1 LYFLVIDVS
10 YFIFSY
16 EKIDSTNVHYMLSA
30 GSISSIIPGSSSP
43 TPEQLNKPTSSL
55 AASSV
60 PALSLEHN
68 TVAPSEKLFY
78 VDPKVGTEQ
87 KAKKKKH
94 QYSWCKEAESP
105 SSVPSEFSV
114 VASASSNTAISTE
127 ESSKSKTRFLEDLL
141 ASDKS
146 SSSVTENDGNTATTS
161 KKLKS
166 TPKDD
171 CRTIHSPLLLSLL
184 KAKSGNT
191 NVREFVSR

>member
-1 LYFLVIDVS
+1 
-10 YFIFSY
+10 
-16 EKIDSTNVHYMLSA
+16 MLSA

-55 AASSV
+55 AAASLPAFSS
-60 PALSLEHN
+60 EHE
-68 TVAPSEKLFY
+68 TAATSENFFD
-78 VDPKVGTEQ
+78 VDSKVGTEQ

-94 QYSWCKEAESP
+94 QYSWCKEVESP

-127 ESSKSKTRFLEDLL
+127 ESSKNKTMLLESLL

-146 SSSVTENDGNTATTS
+146 STSVTENDGNTATTS

-171 CRTIHSPLLLSLL
+171 CRTTHSPLLLSLL